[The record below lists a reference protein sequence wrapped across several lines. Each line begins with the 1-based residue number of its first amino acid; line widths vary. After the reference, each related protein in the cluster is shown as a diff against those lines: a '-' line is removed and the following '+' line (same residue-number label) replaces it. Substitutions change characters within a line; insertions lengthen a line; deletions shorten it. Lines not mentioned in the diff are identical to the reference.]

1 MCKAAGIEGYK
12 TGHSGK
18 VTCATTLYRQGF
30 SDQLIKER
38 TGHHSLEAL
47 HQYKRTSSNQQHEFS
62 LALAPP
68 APHTLHVNKENMLPA
83 TSDEDEDDFV
93 PLKKKPKVGIAMDG
107 EAHGLFPRLCLSN
120 CTFNISIQ
128 K

>member
-1 MCKAAGIEGYK
+1 M
-12 TGHSGK
+12 
-18 VTCATTLYRQGF
+18 TCATTLYHQGF
-30 SDQLIKER
+30 SDQLIKEC
-38 TGHHSLEAL
+38 TGHRSLEAL

-68 APHTLHVNKENMLPA
+68 VPHTLHVNKENKLPE
-83 TSDEDEDDFV
+83 TSNEDEDDFV

-107 EAHGLFPRLCLSN
+107 EAHGLFPRSCLSN
-120 CTFNISIQ
+120 CTFNITIQ